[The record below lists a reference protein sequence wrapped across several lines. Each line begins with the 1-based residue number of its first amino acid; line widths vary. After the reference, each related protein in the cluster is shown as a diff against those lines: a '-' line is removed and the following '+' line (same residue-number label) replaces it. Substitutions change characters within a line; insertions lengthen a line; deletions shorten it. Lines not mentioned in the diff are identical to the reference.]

1 MRDGTQVACLQEA
14 EGPALTRNPAAR
26 DLGTGTGPLVQHPDR
41 LKARLKELP
50 AEPGCYLMRDGD
62 DRILY
67 IGKAKVLRQR
77 VRSYFHNSPGHSPRI
92 SLMVRQVCD
101 LEFIVTDSEDEALA
115 LESNLIKHHQ
125 PHFNVLLKDDKKY
138 PYVCITWSESYPR
151 IFITRQRRF
160 RKPHDRFYGP
170 YVDVG
175 QLRRTLAM
183 VKRVFP
189 LRQRPQPLYRNRTCL
204 NFDIGR
210 CPGVCQEKI
219 SSEDYQQILRK
230 VAMVFQ
236 GRNDELLSLLTG
248 QMERYAERLDFEAAA
263 LVRDQLQGLESLS
276 ADQKMSLGD
285 SSISRDVLALAADRR
300 VAAVQLFQMR
310 AGKLVGRL
318 GFTADAVQ
326 ASSAVAQGAQHLGE
340 EERLGDASPA
350 ALEPKLPLPK
360 ETQPPGPQAG
370 GDQPDRSQPEVAP
383 AAPEAALELAAS
395 GDPLAEPL
403 AEQPAGLQADAAS
416 LGLILQRVI
425 EEHYS
430 QVDPVEIPPELLLQ
444 YPLPQQQ
451 LIEDWLSE
459 RRGRKVRLA
468 VPQRQQ
474 KVEWIELVERNA
486 GYELQRT
493 QRTAEQHQLA
503 TEDLA
508 QLLDLASPPRRIE
521 GFDISHIQGS
531 DAVASQVVFID
542 GLPAKQHYRKYRIQ
556 SSSIR
561 SGHSDD
567 FMAMAEIMR
576 RRFRRWAQ
584 AKAEGAD
591 LAELRRQANSA
602 LHTGGLN
609 DWPDVVMIDGGKGQL
624 SAVMEALRELNLHE
638 DLVVCSLAKQREEV
652 FLPGAKQPL
661 DSEPGQL
668 GIVLLRRL
676 RDEAHRFAISFHRQQ
691 RGERMKRSRLSD
703 IPGLGPKRVKEL
715 LAHFRSIDAIQLAS
729 AEAIAKAP
737 GVGPALARQIWDYF
751 HPSDLDGDGQAA
763 DGSDGSAGAGASTG
777 ADPSGGALAPAG
789 PGRGPDAAA
798 ALEPAESESSP

>member
-1 MRDGTQVACLQEA
+1 LTLPLLQ
-14 EGPALTRNPAAR
+14 
-26 DLGTGTGPLVQHPDR
+26 QPDR
-41 LKARLKELP
+41 LKARLREVP
-50 AEPGCYLMRDGD
+50 SEPGCYLLRDAS

-67 IGKAKVLRQR
+67 IGKAKVLRNR
-77 VRSYFHNSPGHSPRI
+77 VRSYFQSGSGHAHSPRI
-92 SLMVRQVCD
+92 SLMVRQVCEI
-101 LEFIVTDSEDEALA
+101 EFIVTDSEAEALA
-115 LESNLIKHHQ
+115 LESNLIKQNQ

-138 PYVCITWSESYPR
+138 PYLCITWSEPYPR
-151 IFITRQRRF
+151 IFITRRRRF
-160 RKPHDRFYGP
+160 RSPLDRFYGP

-175 QLRRTLAM
+175 LLRRTLAL

-189 LRQRPQPLYRNRTCL
+189 LRQRPQPLYRERTCL
-204 NFDIGR
+204 NYDIGR

-219 SSEDYQQILRK
+219 SSGDYHRTLRQ

-236 GRNDELLSLLTG
+236 GRNEELLELLHE
-248 QMERYAERLDFEAAA
+248 QMGKYAERLDFESAAR
-263 LVRDQLQGLESLS
+263 VRDQLQGIDTLT

-285 SSISRDVLALAADRR
+285 SSVSRDVLALAADER

-318 GFTADAVQ
+318 GFTADAV
-326 ASSAVAQGAQHLGE
+326 GADGL
-340 EERLGDASPA
+340 P
-350 ALEPKLPLPK
+350 LEP
-360 ETQPPGPQAG
+360 G
-370 GDQPDRSQPEVAP
+370 R
-383 AAPEAALELAAS
+383 
-395 GDPLAEPL
+395 
-403 AEQPAGLQADAAS
+403 
-416 LGLILQRVI
+416 ILQRVV

-430 QVDPVEIPPELLLQ
+430 QVEPVEIPPELLLQ
-444 YPLPQQQ
+444 HPLPQQP
-451 LIEDWLSE
+451 LIEEWLVE
-459 RRGRKVRLA
+459 RRGRRVKLA

-474 KVEWIELVERNA
+474 KADLIELLERNA
-486 GYELQRT
+486 SYELQRA
-493 QRTAEQHQLA
+493 QRGAEQQLLA

-508 QLLDLASPPRRIE
+508 QLLELPNPPRRIE
-521 GFDISHIQGS
+521 GYDISHIQGS

-542 GLPAKQHYRKYRIQ
+542 GMPAKQHYRKYKIQ

-591 LAELRRQANSA
+591 LRQLRRAANTT

-624 SAVMEALRELNLHE
+624 SAVMEALRELNLDD

-652 FLPGAKQPL
+652 FVPGAKQPL
-661 DSEPGQL
+661 ESEPDQL
-668 GIVLLRRL
+668 GVQLLRRL
-676 RDEAHRFAISFHRQQ
+676 RDEAHRFAVSFHRQQ

-729 AEAIAKAP
+729 PDQIAAAP
-737 GVGPALARQIWDYF
+737 GVGPALARQVWDYF
-751 HPSDLDGDGQAA
+751 HPSDDL
-763 DGSDGSAGAGASTG
+763 AGEELAS
-777 ADPSGGALAPAG
+777 
-789 PGRGPDAAA
+789 
-798 ALEPAESESSP
+798 